1 MADLLIATKAFCNTL
16 KAGSFTG
23 DTTMCP
29 TRSQIESAGLYIKKG
44 YTYATD
50 QLVPQD
56 HIERLDW
63 EYTFSV
69 TPTTATISAAGG
81 SQKFTVTSYKRQY
94 SYSNAGNR
102 IYVEGSQTNVGY
114 TSSNSGSGT
123 WTAANDTISYGANTG
138 STQPSGTITWT
149 QSESFGSDPKKTATA
164 THKQNADSI
173 KPSGDGYSNP
183 RITAF
188 SYPTV
193 IPAAG
198 GNSTPSYSYEQTVYW
213 VSGKT
218 TTLTS
223 GGTPT
228 FNRTSGTATVN
239 SSSGLANTGSKGTTR
254 SGQTTVAVV
263 SLTITMNGKSSSAS
277 SANVSQAENRI
288 ENTSWNS
295 WNVSVSADKTNFPRE
310 GGTTT
315 VRASAS
321 RSGTHTWSS
330 GSTSS
335 ASDSGTPS
343 LSLSNTSGFSL
354 SSSSGTSVT
363 LTVSVNNGAERSTR
377 VTASYGGASDW
388 VEINQEVGVLSQSDT
403 KTVYSISTTPTSL
416 NWDYDS
422 TSGKSF
428 SVTSRAQDQIR
439 YRYSYDGGSTWGDWG
454 NWQNNGSSYSA
465 SYDSSI
471 TSGSSYFSIS
481 GNTVTPK
488 GSNTTFSSNTGTVTV
503 SNAGDTAYVSLSQ
516 DGAPADYDYRISIS
530 PSSHNFSSSAGSH
543 DFTVSVEQRS
553 KPVTSSSWG
562 SWSTIGNN
570 YSSSISGAGF
580 SRSQSGDTVTVNV
593 TSNTS
598 TTSGRSGT
606 LTVTCDYTSDLTG
619 TKPSASASL
628 TQDAYVDITTKTEYQ
643 YEFSVS
649 PTSLSF
655 SADGGT
661 QSVTVTSRRRPIT
674 LTYTNGSLTNESA
687 GSWSTWSSYSGRI
700 SSGAGFSVS
709 GTSVTAGANSST
721 SSREGNLELTQTQSD
736 KCTVSGYKSDSSNIN
751 VPLNQEGKVEIKTET
766 KYLYRFSAN
775 PMSLKFKASG
785 GTLQTN
791 ISSNRTKYTR
801 TSTDGGNTW
810 GNWVASSPEGV
821 SDYTETVSGDG
832 FTFGGSGGYVTAY
845 ENDYPSKRYGKLILK
860 QNRPTKETID
870 PDSSYHTITIDL
882 EQEAGESNIV
892 DLVFT
897 VSNDTG
903 NFISGLSIWYT
914 LDGNTNTIFTAAS
927 MNPGES
933 RGGHAVVP
941 KNTTIRWSASVP
953 WRVSPVNGY
962 YSEDASENF
971 SIHS

>member
-29 TRSQIESAGLYIKKG
+29 TRSQIEAAGLYIKKG

-102 IYVEGSQTNVGY
+102 IYVEGSQTNVAY

-123 WTAANDTISYGANTG
+123 WNTTSDTISYGANTG
-138 STQPSGTITWT
+138 STQPGGTITWT

-173 KPSGDGYSNP
+173 KPNGDSYSNP

-277 SANVSQAENRI
+277 SANVSQAENSYSDAW
-288 ENTSWNS
+288 NTWVVTCTPNPTTI
-295 WNVSVSADKTNFPRE
+295 SAS
-310 GGTTT
+310 GGTSTL
-315 VRASAS
+315 
-321 RSGTHTWSS
+321 SGTAHRDGTRTWSS
-330 GSTSS
+330 GSTQPL
-335 ASDSGTPS
+335 DSG
-343 LSLSNTSGFSL
+343 NQN
-354 SSSSGTSVT
+354 VT
-363 LTVSVNNGAERSTR
+363 
-377 VTASYGGASDW
+377 
-388 VEINQEVGVLSQSDT
+388 
-403 KTVYSISTTPTSL
+403 
-416 NWDYDS
+416 
-422 TSGKSF
+422 SF
-428 SVTSRAQDQIR
+428 SIVSPV
-439 YRYSYDGGSTWGDWG
+439 
-454 NWQNNGSSYSA
+454 
-465 SYDSSI
+465 
-471 TSGSSYFSIS
+471 SGFSIS
-481 GNTVTPK
+481 GAVVTANSNSSTSTRSVRVRGTYSGVNSPEATITQSAATERTYYEYSISLNPTSASFSATGESKSFTVT
-488 GSNTTFSSNTGTVTV
+488 SQRRLVTV
-503 SNAGDTAYVSLSQ
+503 NSVS
-516 DGAPADYDYRISIS
+516 GTTY
-530 PSSHNFSSSAGSH
+530 G
-543 DFTVSVEQRS
+543 
-553 KPVTSSSWG
+553 SWG
-562 SWSTIGNN
+562 STGWEIYPTNLGT
-570 YSSSISGAGF
+570 GF
-580 SRSQSGDTVTVNV
+580 SQ
-593 TSNTS
+593 
-598 TTSGRSGT
+598 TTSGNTITVKASANSGSSRSGT
-606 LTVTCDYTSDLTG
+606 LSVRCTGDTSET
-619 TKPSASASL
+619 ASANLS
-628 TQDAYVDITTKTEYQ
+628 QSGATTTTTTE

-655 SADGGT
+655 TKDGGNQTVSIVSRSRPKYTNDINGEVSYGNWSAVSYTASSTNSAFSSTTPTGTGTNSASVSVGVNTGAARSATITYT
-661 QSVTVTSRRRPIT
+661 QSGSGTKKTVSCSQAVGTQTRTVRDYSFSANPTSLSFDASGGTKSVTVTSQYRDGT
-674 LTYTNGSLTNESA
+674 QSSTDGGNNWSSTSW
-687 GSWSTWSSYSGRI
+687 GSWQTASYTGTVDNTGGGAFSG
-700 SSGAGFSVS
+700 SGN
-709 GTSVTAGANSST
+709 SVTAGANSST
-721 SSREGNLELTQTQSD
+721 SRREGNLKLSQPR
-736 KCTVSGYKSDSSNIN
+736 SGIQENGNSWPSPSNIN

-766 KYLYRFSAN
+766 KYLYRFRAN

-791 ISSNRTKYTR
+791 ISSNRAKYTR

-860 QNRPTKETID
+860 QNRPTGETID

-927 MNPGES
+927 INPGES

-953 WRVSPVNGY
+953 WRVSPANGY
-962 YSEDASENF
+962 YSKDASENF